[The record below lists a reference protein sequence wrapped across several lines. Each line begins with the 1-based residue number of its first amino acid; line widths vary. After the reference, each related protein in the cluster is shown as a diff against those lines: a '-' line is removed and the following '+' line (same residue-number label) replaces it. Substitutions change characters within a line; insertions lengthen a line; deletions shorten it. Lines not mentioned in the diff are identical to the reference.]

1 MEEKN
6 LTEEESMLIIQQMI
20 NTAKHEQKDNGV
32 GWILWGWLLLLVSV
46 LTYINLYTRWFST
59 YYFWTYFGLLSL
71 LLILYSV
78 VKYYFFREG
87 ERARTYTGELF
98 QKLNVGFFITIMF
111 IIFSMN
117 TGLNPMKGFP
127 LLIGL
132 YGFWILIYGTA
143 LDFKPSIIAAY
154 ITWGL
159 GFAGFFVH
167 SFETIMLLHGS
178 AALVG
183 YIIPGHI
190 AYAEFKKLNR

>member
-1 MEEKN
+1 MEEKDIN
-6 LTEEESMLIIQQMI
+6 EQESLLLIQQMI
-20 NTAKHEQKDNGV
+20 NTAKHEQKDDGR
-32 GWILWGWLLLLVSV
+32 GWILWGWLLFLVSL

-59 YYFWTYFGLLSL
+59 YYFWSYFGFLSL
-71 LLILYSV
+71 LLLLYSV
-78 VKYYFFREG
+78 VKYYLFKRK
-87 ERARTYTGELF
+87 ERAKTYTGELF

-117 TGLNPMKGFP
+117 TGLQPMKGFP

-159 GFAGFFVH
+159 GFAAFFVN
-167 SFETIMLLHGS
+167 SFASTMIFHGL

-190 AYAEFKKLNR
+190 AYVEFKKLNR